1 MSGVSFEEIMFT
13 IMSATQETF
22 KCYMSIE
29 LFAGQVER
37 KLEPVDSDVTG
48 IIGVAGDRVGYII
61 IAADKFTAQ
70 LVAKEMMM
78 IDEADE
84 DSIRDAIGELVNNI
98 AGSFKTKYHSQYGSV
113 AMGFPLVVSGQL
125 RTVTEPPSADGP
137 SMNVQCKGVTIP
149 FTSKDGNVN
158 LKIMIYM

>member
-1 MSGVSFEEIMFT
+1 VSGISFEEIMFT
-13 IMSATQETF
+13 IMSATQDTF
-22 KCYMSIE
+22 KCYMNIE
-29 LFAGQVER
+29 LFAGHVER

-61 IAADKFTAQ
+61 IAADRHTAQ

-98 AGSFKTKYHSQYGSV
+98 AGSFKTKYHDQYGNV

-125 RTVTEPPSADGP
+125 RTVSEPLPEDCP
-137 SMNVQCKGVTIP
+137 SMNVQCKGITIP
-149 FTSKDGNVN
+149 FTSKDGSVN